1 MKSLFLR
8 LILALVN
15 KKGTWMSTDTWTLP
29 DKEGKITNTN
39 QNNEVLTVDME
50 TGKVTLK
57 TAGSNDSPKQQWKR
71 EYNDDKSFFSL
82 RNTAVNQ
89 MDLYLTA
96 SDDKILKVKAAISWT
111 FPRGGVAGV
120 IRNENEKKVLEN
132 NGGEYDYLYRVNQF

>member
-1 MKSLFLR
+1 MKSWFLK
-8 LILALVN
+8 LILTLVN

-39 QNNEVLTVDME
+39 QNNEVLTVNME
-50 TGKVTLK
+50 TGKVTLE

-71 EYNDDKSFFSL
+71 EYNDNKTFFSL

-96 SDDKILKVKAAISWT
+96 SDDATLKVQAAISWT

-132 NGGEYDYLYRVNQF
+132 NGGEYDYLFKVNQF

>member
-1 MKSLFLR
+1 M
-8 LILALVN
+8 N

-39 QNNEVLTVDME
+39 QNNEVLTVNME
-50 TGKVTLK
+50 TGKVTLE

-96 SDDKILKVKAAISWT
+96 SDDATLKVQAAISWT
-111 FPRGGVAGV
+111 FPSGGVAGV
-120 IRNENEKKVLEN
+120 IRNEKEKKVLEN
-132 NGGEYDYLYRVNQF
+132 NGGENDYLYKYEGN